1 MEKFLITGGAGFLG
15 SNLAKKLLSDGN
27 KVVVMD
33 NLFSGRKS
41 HIDKLTEYPNFEFI
55 QQDIRKPYQINVD
68 AIFNLACPAS
78 PIHYQSDPIYTF
90 LTSILGMENALQLAK
105 KLSIPLVQ
113 ASTSEVYGDPLESP
127 QHENYWGN
135 VNPIGIRACYDEGK
149 RAAETL
155 SFDYIRKYQTD
166 VRVVRIFNTYGP
178 GMRDDDGRVVSN
190 FVTQALRGKNIT
202 VYGDGKQSRSFCY
215 VDDLIDAMIKIMQL
229 KTGLIT
235 PVNIGNPNEITMLS
249 LAQKIISQTRSNSK
263 IEFAEL
269 PSDDPTRRCPDIST
283 AKHLL
288 GWEPKTSLEA
298 GLEKTIA
305 YFEHYQL

>member
-15 SNLAKKLLSDGN
+15 SNLARKLLSDGN

-41 HIDKLTEYPNFEFI
+41 HIDKLREYPNFEFI
-55 QQDIRKPYQINVD
+55 QQDIRKPYEIDVD
-68 AIFNLACPAS
+68 GIFNLACPAS

-90 LTSILGMENALQLAK
+90 LTSILGTENALQLAK

-127 QHENYWGN
+127 QNESYWGN

-155 SFDYIRKYQTD
+155 SFDYIRKFQTD

-190 FVTQALRGKNIT
+190 FVTQALKGKNIT

-215 VDDLIDAMIKIMQL
+215 VDDLIDAMTKIMQL
-229 KTGLIT
+229 KTRLIT
-235 PVNIGNPNEITMLS
+235 PVNIGNPNEITMLA
-249 LAQKIISQTRSNSK
+249 LAQKIISQTRSTSK
-263 IEFAEL
+263 IEFAKL
-269 PSDDPTRRCPDIST
+269 PSDDPTRRCPDIRT

-288 GWEPKTSLEA
+288 GWEPKTSLDA

-305 YFEHYQL
+305 YFEKYQL